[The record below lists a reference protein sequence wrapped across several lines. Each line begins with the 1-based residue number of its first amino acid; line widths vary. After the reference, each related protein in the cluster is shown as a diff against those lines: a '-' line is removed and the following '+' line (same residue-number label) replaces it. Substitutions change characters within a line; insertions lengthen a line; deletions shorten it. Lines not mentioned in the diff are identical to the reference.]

1 MEKDRPRAILLQLF
15 VCFEDEAAAFLL
27 IPLDRL
33 LIEQLIELGIAVAGV
48 ITVRAAG
55 VIFVELRVGV
65 VDPGTGQI

>member
-1 MEKDRPRAILLQLF
+1 VEKDRPSAVLLQFF
-15 VCFEDEAAAFLL
+15 VYFEDEAAAFLL

-55 VIFVELRVGV
+55 VIFIELRVRV
-65 VDPGTGQI
+65 VDPEAGQI